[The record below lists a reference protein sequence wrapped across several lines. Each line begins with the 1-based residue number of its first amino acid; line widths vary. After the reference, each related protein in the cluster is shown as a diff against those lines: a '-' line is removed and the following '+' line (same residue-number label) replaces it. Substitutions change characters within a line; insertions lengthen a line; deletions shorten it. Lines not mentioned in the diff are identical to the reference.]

1 MSVAD
6 LIGTIGV
13 SLLLIAFVLNQR
25 ERLSEHSRGFLAMN
39 LVGALLCA
47 TSAWMVKF
55 YPFLVLETVWALVAL
70 WGLLR
75 WSAQRQQRDEGGSA
89 A

>member
-1 MSVAD
+1 MIVAD
-6 LIGTIGV
+6 IVGTAGV

-25 ERLSEHSRGFLAMN
+25 ERLSEHSRAFLAMN
-39 LVGALLCA
+39 LIGAALCA
-47 TSAWMVKF
+47 ASAWMVEF

-75 WSAQRQQRDEGGSA
+75 WSATRQLRDEDGSA

>member
-1 MSVAD
+1 MTAAD
-6 LIGTIGV
+6 LIGTAGV
-13 SLLLIAFVLNQR
+13 SMLLIAFVLNQR

-39 LVGALLCA
+39 LIGAALCA

-70 WGLLR
+70 WGLMR
-75 WSAQRQQRDEGGSA
+75 WSAQRQRRDEGGGA
-89 A
+89 P

>member
-1 MSVAD
+1 MSLAD
-6 LIGTIGV
+6 IIGTVGV
-13 SLLLIAFVLNQR
+13 SMLLIAFVLNQR

-39 LVGALLCA
+39 LVGAALCA

-75 WSAQRQQRDEGGSA
+75 WSADRQHRDEGGSTA
-89 A
+89 